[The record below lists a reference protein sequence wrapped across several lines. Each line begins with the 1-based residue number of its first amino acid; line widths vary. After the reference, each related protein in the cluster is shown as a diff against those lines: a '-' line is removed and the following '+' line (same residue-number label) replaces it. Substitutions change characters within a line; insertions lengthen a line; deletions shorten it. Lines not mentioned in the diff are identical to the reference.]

1 MRVVETQHVE
11 ACWGLGFVAVN
22 MPIRHYAD
30 RCVYADR
37 PLRRWLIR
45 RCADRR
51 VYADTPLLCY
61 LRRRTLRFYA
71 VTPLYI
77 YIIYILYRCIHVSVY
92 RCARGVS
99 VHRSEKRLADLNPQR
114 YDMLTCC

>member
-1 MRVVETQHVE
+1 MWVLETQHVE

-22 MPIRHYAD
+22 MPIRSLCLR
-30 RCVYADR
+30 RC
-37 PLRRWLIR
+37 RWLIR
-45 RCADRR
+45 RCADRH

-61 LRRRTLRFYA
+61 LRRCTLRFYA

-77 YIIYILYRCIHVSVY
+77 YIGVSMYRCIG
-92 RCARGVS
+92 ARGVS
-99 VHRSEKRLADLNPQR
+99 VHRSEKRLADPNPQR